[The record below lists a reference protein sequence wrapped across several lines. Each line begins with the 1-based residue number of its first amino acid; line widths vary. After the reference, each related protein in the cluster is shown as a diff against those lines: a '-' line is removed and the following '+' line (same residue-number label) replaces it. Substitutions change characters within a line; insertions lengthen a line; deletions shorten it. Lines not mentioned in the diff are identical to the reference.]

1 MVGSLLVLVAFLLV
15 AYLEAASYRQYL
27 PALFVLGIGIIFLVL
42 AALKAIAPVESELPA
57 VTTLAYGLIAIVIGA
72 LWISFPLRSD
82 AAIILLAVIVA
93 IIGAYFLARTRL
105 KPAPRTDANAAS
117 T

>member
-1 MVGSLLVLVAFLLV
+1 VVGSLLVLVAFLLV

-27 PALFVLGIGIIFLVL
+27 PALFVLGIGIIFVVL

-82 AAIILLAVIVA
+82 AAIILLAVILA
-93 IIGAYFLARTRL
+93 ILGAYFLARTRI
-105 KPAPRTDANAAS
+105 KPEPKTNAVS
-117 T
+117 QS